1 MPKGLGHVKFND
13 LARIS
18 VRQIIRHRRN
28 YWGVILAITL
38 GIGGLITMIM
48 VSQDFKKNLSRDLDL
63 IGGATVVKANFDNH
77 LTSRPMV
84 FSARTLRA
92 LHNLPGVQEV
102 SAIAFLAGKTELTTG
117 RHYIF
122 RIIGADEAFWKVRNF
137 WASNGS
143 LFGRDTVTGRK
154 RECVLG
160 ESLAEK
166 IFGHSQVAGLSMEI
180 NNEPYRVIGVLGG
193 ITDSDIA
200 ETAYLPITTVQ
211 DRFSGPLMIDRVY
224 LRCATLEDVVPV
236 AAAISGVVKTYQSNE
251 QLRVEVK
258 WEGLK
263 RVQQIFWWT
272 EFFVY
277 IAIGVTL
284 ILGGVG
290 IWNVMMAAVRSR
302 TREIGLKKAV
312 GANDM
317 DIFVQFLS
325 EAMGLSL
332 GASLLGIIIG
342 RLSVECFSYFN
353 GSQLAEYLFL
363 ICMVLGLS
371 FGMLLG
377 IGAGLIPSIRASRME
392 VVDAVRYE

>member
-1 MPKGLGHVKFND
+1 VKFND
-13 LARIS
+13 LMRIS
-18 VRQIIRHRRN
+18 VRQIICHRRSN
-28 YWGVILAITL
+28 WGVVLAITL
-38 GIGGLITMIM
+38 GIGGLITVIM
-48 VSQDFKKNLSRDLDL
+48 VSGDFKKNLSRDLDL
-63 IGGATVVKANFDNH
+63 IGGVTVVKAYFDNH
-77 LTSRPMV
+77 LTSRPRV
-84 FSARTLRA
+84 FSARTLEA
-92 LHNLPGVQEV
+92 LHSLPGVQEV
-102 SAIAFLAGKTELTTG
+102 SAIALKVGGTILTTG
-117 RHYIF
+117 RLYSF
-122 RIIGADEAFWKVRNF
+122 PIIASDEAFWKVRNF

-160 ESLAEK
+160 QSLAEK
-166 IFGHSQVAGLSMEI
+166 IFGHSKGAGLSMEI

-193 ITDSDIA
+193 ITDSA
-200 ETAYLPITTVQ
+200 LAGTAYLPITTLE
-211 DRFSGPLMIDRVY
+211 DRFSGPLMTDCVY
-224 LRCATLEDVVPV
+224 LRCATLEDVAPV
-236 AAAISGVVKTYQSNE
+236 AGSIIGVVQTYQSNE
-251 QLRVEVK
+251 ELRVEVL

-312 GANDM
+312 GAKDR
-317 DIFVQFLS
+317 DIFIQFLS
-325 EAMGLSL
+325 EAMILSL
-332 GASLLGIIIG
+332 GASLLGIITG
-342 RLSVECFSYFN
+342 LLSVECFSYFI

-363 ICMVLGLS
+363 ICIVLGLS
-371 FGMLLG
+371 FGTLLG
-377 IGAGLIPSIRASRME
+377 IGAGLFPSIRASRMD

>member
-1 MPKGLGHVKFND
+1 MKFND
-13 LARIS
+13 LVRIS
-18 VRQIIRHRRN
+18 VRQIIRHRRS
-28 YWGVILAITL
+28 YWGVVLAITL
-38 GIGGLITMIM
+38 GIAGLITVIM
-48 VSQDFKKNLSRDLDL
+48 VSRDYKKNLSRDLEL
-63 IGGATVVKANFDNH
+63 IGGVTVVKAYFDNH

-84 FSARTLRA
+84 FSARTLGA
-92 LHNLPGVQEV
+92 LHSLPGVQEV
-102 SAIAFLAGKTELTTG
+102 STIALKVGKTMLTTG
-117 RHYIF
+117 RHYGF
-122 RIIGADEAFWKVRNF
+122 PIIASDEAFWKVRNF

-166 IFGHSQVAGLSMEI
+166 IFGHSKVAGLSMEI

-193 ITDSDIA
+193 IADSNLA
-200 ETAYLPITTVQ
+200 GTAYLPITTLE
-211 DRFSGPLMIDRVY
+211 DRFSGPLMTDCVY
-224 LRCATLEDVVPV
+224 LRCATLEDVAPV
-236 AAAISGVVKTYQSNE
+236 AGSIIGVVQTYQSNE
-251 QLRVEVK
+251 ELRVEVL

-277 IAIGVTL
+277 VAIGVTL

-312 GANDM
+312 GANDV
-317 DIFVQFLS
+317 DIFIQFLS
-325 EAMGLSL
+325 EAMILSL

-342 RLSVECFSYFN
+342 RLSVECFSYFI

-363 ICMVLGLS
+363 ICIVLGLS

-377 IGAGLIPSIRASRME
+377 IGAGLFPSIRASRMD

>member
-1 MPKGLGHVKFND
+1 VKFND
-13 LARIS
+13 LVRIS
-18 VRQIIRHRRN
+18 VRQIIRHRRS
-28 YWGVILAITL
+28 YWGVVLAITL
-38 GIGGLITMIM
+38 GIAGLITVIM
-48 VSQDFKKNLSRDLDL
+48 VSRDFKKNLSRDLDL
-63 IGGATVVKANFDNH
+63 IGGVTVVKAYFDNH

-84 FSARTLRA
+84 FSARTLGA
-92 LHNLPGVQEV
+92 LHSLPGVQEV
-102 SAIAFLAGKTELTTG
+102 SAIALKVGKTILTTG
-117 RHYIF
+117 RYYSFPIT
-122 RIIGADEAFWKVRNF
+122 ASDEAFWKVRNF

-166 IFGHSQVAGLSMEI
+166 IFGHSKVAGLSMEI

-193 ITDSDIA
+193 ITDSA
-200 ETAYLPITTVQ
+200 LAGTAYLPITTLE
-211 DRFSGPLMIDRVY
+211 DRFSGPLMTDCVY
-224 LRCATLEDVVPV
+224 LRCATLEDVAPV
-236 AAAISGVVKTYQSNE
+236 AGSIIGVVQTYQSNE
-251 QLRVEVK
+251 ELRVEVL

-277 IAIGVTL
+277 VAIGVTL

-312 GANDM
+312 GAKDV
-317 DIFVQFLS
+317 DIFIQFLS
-325 EAMGLSL
+325 EAMILSL

-342 RLSVECFSYFN
+342 RLSVECFSYFI

-363 ICMVLGLS
+363 ICIVLGLS
-371 FGMLLG
+371 FGTLLG
-377 IGAGLIPSIRASRME
+377 IGAGLFPSIRASRMD

>member
-1 MPKGLGHVKFND
+1 M
-13 LARIS
+13 RIS
-18 VRQIIRHRRN
+18 VRQIICHRRSN
-28 YWGVILAITL
+28 WGVVLAITL
-38 GIGGLITMIM
+38 GIGGLITVIM
-48 VSQDFKKNLSRDLDL
+48 VSGDFKKNLSRDLDL
-63 IGGATVVKANFDNH
+63 IGGVTVVKAYFDNH
-77 LTSRPMV
+77 LTSRPRV
-84 FSARTLRA
+84 FSARTLEA
-92 LHNLPGVQEV
+92 LHSLPGVQEV
-102 SAIAFLAGKTELTTG
+102 SAIALKVGGTILTTG
-117 RHYIF
+117 RLYSF
-122 RIIGADEAFWKVRNF
+122 PIIASDEAFWKVRNF

-160 ESLAEK
+160 QSLAEK
-166 IFGHSQVAGLSMEI
+166 IFGHSKGAGLSMEI

-193 ITDSDIA
+193 ITDSA
-200 ETAYLPITTVQ
+200 LAGTAYLPITTLE
-211 DRFSGPLMIDRVY
+211 DRFSGPLMTDCVY
-224 LRCATLEDVVPV
+224 LRCATLEDVAPV
-236 AAAISGVVKTYQSNE
+236 AGSIIGVVQTYQSNE
-251 QLRVEVK
+251 ELRVEVL

-312 GANDM
+312 GAKDR
-317 DIFVQFLS
+317 DIFIQFLS
-325 EAMGLSL
+325 EAMILSL
-332 GASLLGIIIG
+332 GASLLGIITG
-342 RLSVECFSYFN
+342 LLSVECFSYFI

-363 ICMVLGLS
+363 ICIVLGLS
-371 FGMLLG
+371 FGTLLG
-377 IGAGLIPSIRASRME
+377 IGAGLFPSIRASRMD

>member
-1 MPKGLGHVKFND
+1 M
-13 LARIS
+13 RIS
-18 VRQIIRHRRN
+18 VRQIICHRRSN
-28 YWGVILAITL
+28 WGVVLAITL
-38 GIGGLITMIM
+38 GIGGLITVIM
-48 VSQDFKKNLSRDLDL
+48 VSGDFKKNLSRDLDL
-63 IGGATVVKANFDNH
+63 IGGVTVVKAYFDNH
-77 LTSRPMV
+77 LTSRPRV
-84 FSARTLRA
+84 FSARTLEA
-92 LHNLPGVQEV
+92 LHSLPGVQEV
-102 SAIAFLAGKTELTTG
+102 SAIALKVGGTILTTG
-117 RHYIF
+117 RLYSF
-122 RIIGADEAFWKVRNF
+122 PIIASDEAFWKVRNF

-166 IFGHSQVAGLSMEI
+166 IFGHSKGAGLSMEI

-193 ITDSDIA
+193 ITDSA
-200 ETAYLPITTVQ
+200 LAGTAYLPITTLE
-211 DRFSGPLMIDRVY
+211 DRFSGPLMTDCVY
-224 LRCATLEDVVPV
+224 LRCATLEDVAPV
-236 AAAISGVVKTYQSNE
+236 AGSIIGVVQTYQSNE
-251 QLRVEVK
+251 ELRVEVL

-312 GANDM
+312 GAKDR
-317 DIFVQFLS
+317 DIFIQFLS
-325 EAMGLSL
+325 EAMILSL
-332 GASLLGIIIG
+332 GASLLGIITG
-342 RLSVECFSYFN
+342 LLSVECFSYFI

-363 ICMVLGLS
+363 ICIVLGLS
-371 FGMLLG
+371 FGTLLG
-377 IGAGLIPSIRASRME
+377 IGAGLFPSIRASRMD

>member
-1 MPKGLGHVKFND
+1 M
-13 LARIS
+13 RIS
-18 VRQIIRHRRN
+18 VRQIICHRRSN
-28 YWGVILAITL
+28 WGVVLAITL
-38 GIGGLITMIM
+38 GIGGLITVIM
-48 VSQDFKKNLSRDLDL
+48 VSGDFKKNLSRDLDL
-63 IGGATVVKANFDNH
+63 IGGVTVVKAYFDNH
-77 LTSRPMV
+77 LTSRPRV
-84 FSARTLRA
+84 FSARTLEA
-92 LHNLPGVQEV
+92 LHSLPGVQEV
-102 SAIAFLAGKTELTTG
+102 SAIALKVGGTILTTG
-117 RHYIF
+117 RLYSF
-122 RIIGADEAFWKVRNF
+122 PIIASDEAFWKVRNF

-160 ESLAEK
+160 QSLAEK
-166 IFGHSQVAGLSMEI
+166 IFGHSKGAGLSMEI

-193 ITDSDIA
+193 ITDSA
-200 ETAYLPITTVQ
+200 LAGTAYLPITTLE
-211 DRFSGPLMIDRVY
+211 DRFSGPLMTDCVY
-224 LRCATLEDVVPV
+224 LRCATLEDVAPV
-236 AAAISGVVKTYQSNE
+236 ARSIIGVVQTYQSNE
-251 QLRVEVK
+251 ELRVEVL

-312 GANDM
+312 GAKDR
-317 DIFVQFLS
+317 DIFIQFLS
-325 EAMGLSL
+325 EAMILSL
-332 GASLLGIIIG
+332 GASLLGIITG
-342 RLSVECFSYFN
+342 LLSVECFSYFI

-363 ICMVLGLS
+363 ICIVLGLS
-371 FGMLLG
+371 FGTLLG
-377 IGAGLIPSIRASRME
+377 IGAGLFPSIRASRMD

>member
-1 MPKGLGHVKFND
+1 VKFND
-13 LARIS
+13 LVRIS
-18 VRQIIRHRRN
+18 VRQIIRHRRS
-28 YWGVILAITL
+28 YWGVVLAITL
-38 GIGGLITMIM
+38 GIAGLITVIM
-48 VSQDFKKNLSRDLDL
+48 VSRDYKKNLSRDLEL
-63 IGGATVVKANFDNH
+63 IGGVTVVKAYFDNH

-92 LHNLPGVQEV
+92 LHSLPGVQEV
-102 SAIAFLAGKTELTTG
+102 SPVALKVGNTMLTTG
-117 RHYIF
+117 RHYGF
-122 RIIGADEAFWKVRNF
+122 PIIASDEAFWKVRNF

-166 IFGHSQVAGLSMEI
+166 VFGHSKVAGLSMEI
-180 NNEPYRVIGVLGG
+180 NNEPYRVTGVLGG
-193 ITDSDIA
+193 ITDSA
-200 ETAYLPITTVQ
+200 LAGTAYLPITTLE
-211 DRFSGPLMIDRVY
+211 DRFSGPLMTDCVY
-224 LRCATLEDVVPV
+224 LRCVTLEDVAPV
-236 AAAISGVVKTYQSNE
+236 ARSIIGVVQTHQSNE
-251 QLRVEVK
+251 ELRVEVL

-277 IAIGVTL
+277 VAIGVTL

-312 GANDM
+312 GAKDV
-317 DIFVQFLS
+317 DIFIQFLS
-325 EAMGLSL
+325 EAIILSL

-342 RLSVECFSYFN
+342 RLSVECFSYFI

-363 ICMVLGLS
+363 ICIVLGLS
-371 FGMLLG
+371 FGTLLG
-377 IGAGLIPSIRASRME
+377 IGAGLFPSIRASRME